1 MIVASF
7 VYRYTLGI
15 LLLLEG
21 MVALLVS
28 CGILTSFPLWL
39 LLLLLSSITFL
50 TFLGRNVLPWSLR
63 ISSFVLLSVM
73 LWLLAGSQAG
83 VLFCYIIAAAF
94 LLNFLH
100 LPQQW
105 WSFLLAGV
113 AASSGFQLYLYQQQS
128 PWHRASIFYLGLAIN
143 FSLLYL
149 FPRFW
154 GGRRWALYPALT
166 ALMLT
171 WLTNVPSIRDNSA
184 LALLFVTV
192 GVMMMSVARRL
203 RKQQGSH
210 NIANKSIANK
220 R

>member
-1 MIVASF
+1 MIAPL
-7 VYRYTLGI
+7 VYRYTLGS

-21 MVALLVS
+21 VIAWLVS
-28 CGILTSFPLWL
+28 RGILTSFPLWL
-39 LLLLLSSITFL
+39 LLLLLSSLTFL

-63 ISSFVLLSVM
+63 ISSFVLFSLM
-73 LWLLAGSQAG
+73 LWFLAGAQAG
-83 VLFCYIIAAAF
+83 VLFVYIIAAAL

-113 AASSGFQLYLYQQQS
+113 AASSAFQLYLYQQHS

-166 ALMLT
+166 CLMLT

-192 GVMMMSVARRL
+192 GIMMMSVARRL
-203 RKQQGSH
+203 RKQQRSH
-210 NIANKSIANK
+210 NTANKSITNK